1 MHNIPQQ
8 HNYVISLLTAKE
20 RRNHI
25 IQEFGKQN
33 IPFEFFDAITP
44 DLIEEKAKEFSIDI
58 SNSPLTKGEM
68 GCALSHI
75 ALWHFAKE
83 NKLDYICIFE
93 DDIYLGENAK
103 EFLTN
108 SYVNHD
114 IDVIKIEKHSSKIIY
129 AANPEAHFCNRNL
142 HKLKSKH
149 TGTAGYIL
157 TAKGIKYLLEKTKVY
172 HLSIPV
178 DVLMFEKFLKKSDY
192 KVLQLIPAICI
203 QDDVLNKKINFK
215 STLSDDRNNKKSK
228 KNLSKLYREIIR
240 PFIKLRKKLF
250 SKYIEFK

>member
-25 IQEFGKQN
+25 IQEFEKQN
-33 IPFEFFDAITP
+33 ISFEFFDAITP

-192 KVLQLIPAICI
+192 KVLQLIPAVCI

>member
-25 IQEFGKQN
+25 IQEFEKQN

-58 SNSPLTKGEM
+58 SNSPLTKGEIA
-68 GCALSHI
+68 CALSHI
-75 ALWHFAKE
+75 ALWHLAKE
-83 NKLDYICIFE
+83 KELDYICIFE

-192 KVLQLIPAICI
+192 KVLQLIPAVCI

>member
-192 KVLQLIPAICI
+192 KVLQLIPAVCI
-203 QDDVLNKKINFK
+203 QDDVLNTKINFK